1 MSLGGEKSFKMRMR
15 DMENAFKYRRI
26 PYPKRSV
33 ELIAILAISCTFFLF
48 MHTNK
53 LNSRLKEMEIKLQP
67 SEFSALG
74 LTGNQISPRES
85 SRRDNINTLH
95 GTYQYLKSTGQL
107 NALTPR
113 MLNNTEKAEI
123 DILFFNRLEKVGS
136 QSMSTLLRALSRVNH
151 FVYNIRVRTVGN
163 MLDTIEE
170 QRELADEIFDYGVPS
185 AYTMHRNF
193 INFTQLDMPKPIYI
207 NLVRHPIEKVKS
219 AYYYMRHPFI
229 YNNGLLRNPKKKTQ
243 SFAYFDTSF
252 NDCVRAGKIPD
263 CIFDPHIEFNGDWR
277 RFSMHFCGNNPVC
290 KQFNSQTA
298 TQIAKRNIESE
309 FAVVGSWE
317 DTNITLTVLEHYVPR
332 FFRGA
337 TEVFYSDPK
346 RFHKNATPHKNE
358 LDPDI
363 EEHLKVQFSFEIE
376 LYNFCKQ
383 RLYKQYIAIKKD
395 EMMRHF
401 N

>member
-1 MSLGGEKSFKMRMR
+1 MSLGGEKSFKMKLR

-26 PYPKRSV
+26 PYPKRSI

-74 LTGNQISPRES
+74 LTGNQLNTRES

-107 NALTPR
+107 YTLNADQ
-113 MLNNTEKAEI
+113 LNNTKKAELEV
-123 DILFFNRLEKVGS
+123 LFFNRLEKVGS
-136 QSMSTLLRALSRVNH
+136 QSMSMLLNVLSRFHN
-151 FVYNIRVRTVGN
+151 FEPYRNAPLKYTK
-163 MLDTIEE
+163 MLTDVDE
-170 QRELADEIFDYGVPS
+170 QLQIVEDIIGENRPLSYVEHI
-185 AYTMHRNF
+185 NW
-193 INFTQLDMPKPIYI
+193 INFTEFGYGKPIYI
-207 NLVRHPIEKVKS
+207 NLVRHPIEKLVS
-219 AYYYMRHPFI
+219 AYHYIRHPAVFA
-229 YNNGLLRNPKKKTQ
+229 YYLQNGHKMEEKE
-243 SFAYFDTSF
+243 YFDTSI
-252 NDCVRAGKIPD
+252 NDCIRQKRKE
-263 CIFDPHIEFNGDWR
+263 CIFDSDNPYNADWR
-277 RFSMHFCGNNPVC
+277 RLAMHFCGNIEIC

-298 TQIAKRNIESE
+298 TQIAKRNIETE
-309 FAVVGSWE
+309 YAVVGSWE
-317 DTNITLTVLEHYVPR
+317 DTNITLSVLEHYVPR
-332 FFRGA
+332 FFRDA
-337 TEVFYSDPK
+337 TKVFYSDPK

-363 EEHLKVQFSFEIE
+363 EEQLKVQFSFEIE

-395 EMMRHF
+395 ELMKQF

>member
-1 MSLGGEKSFKMRMR
+1 MSLGGEKSFKMKLR

-26 PYPKRSV
+26 PYPKRSI

-74 LTGNQISPRES
+74 LTGNQLNTRES

-107 NALTPR
+107 NALSPR

-136 QSMSTLLRALSRVNH
+136 QSMSSLLRSLSRINN
-151 FVYNIRVRTVGN
+151 FVYNIRVRVGGKII
-163 MLDTIEE
+163 DTIED
-170 QRELADEIFDYGVPS
+170 QKDLADEIFDYGVPN
-185 AYTMHRNF
+185 AFTMHRNF
-193 INFTQLDMPKPIYI
+193 INFTQLEMPKPIYI

-219 AYYYMRHPFI
+219 AYYYLRHPFV
-229 YNNGLLRNPKKKTQ
+229 YNNLLLRNPNKKLQ
-243 SFAYFDTSF
+243 SFEFFDTSF
-252 NDCVRAGKIPD
+252 NDCVRAGEIPE
-263 CIFDPHIEFNGDWR
+263 CIFEPHIPFNGDWR
-277 RFSMHFCGNNPVC
+277 RFSLHFCGNDPSC

-298 TQIAKRNIESE
+298 TQIAKRNIETE
-309 FAVVGSWE
+309 YAVVGSWE
-317 DTNITLTVLEHYVPR
+317 DTNITLSVLEHYVPR
-332 FFRGA
+332 FFRDA
-337 TEVFYSDPK
+337 TKVFYSDPK

-363 EEHLKVQFSFEIE
+363 EEQLKVQFSFEIE

-395 EMMRHF
+395 ELMKQF

>member
-53 LNSRLKEMEIKLQP
+53 LNSRLKEMEVKLQP

-74 LTGNQISPRES
+74 LTGNQINPRES

-107 NALTPR
+107 NALTPW
-113 MLNNTEKAEI
+113 MLNNTKKAEI

-136 QSMSTLLRALSRVNH
+136 QSMSTLLRSLSRVNN
-151 FVYNIRVRTVGN
+151 FVYNIRVRIVGK
-163 MLDTIEE
+163 MVDTIED
-170 QRELADEIFDYGVPS
+170 QKELADEIFDYGVPS

-219 AYYYMRHPFI
+219 AYYYLRHPFI
-229 YNNGLLRNPKKKTQ
+229 YNNALLRNPKKKTQ
-243 SFAYFDTSF
+243 SFEFFDTSF

-277 RFSMHFCGNNPVC
+277 RFSMHFCGNGPVC

-309 FAVVGSWE
+309 YAVVGSWE

-332 FFRGA
+332 FFRAA
-337 TEVFYSDPK
+337 TKVFYSDPK

-395 EMMRHF
+395 EMMRQF

>member
-107 NALTPR
+107 YTLNAKQ
-113 MLNNTEKAEI
+113 LNNTKNAELEV
-123 DILFFNRLEKVGS
+123 LFFNRVEKVGS
-136 QSMSTLLRALSRVNH
+136 QSMSDLLNVLSRINDFEPYRNAPLKNAAILTDVD
-151 FVYNIRVRTVGN
+151 V
-163 MLDTIEE
+163 
-170 QRELADEIFDYGVPS
+170 QREIVEEIIAENEPLSYVE
-185 AYTMHRNF
+185 HINW
-193 INFTQLDMPKPIYI
+193 INFTEFGHNKPIYI
-207 NLVRHPIEKVKS
+207 NLVRHPIDKVVS
-219 AYYYMRHPFI
+219 AYYYIRHPAVFAF
-229 YNNGLLRNPKKKTQ
+229 YVQNGHKMEDKE
-243 SFAYFDTSF
+243 YFDTNI
-252 NDCVRAGKIPD
+252 NDCIRQKRKE
-263 CIFDPHIEFNGDWR
+263 CIFDSHNPYNADWR
-277 RFSMHFCGNNPVC
+277 RLAMHFCGNIEIC

-337 TEVFYSDPK
+337 TKVFYSDPK

-395 EMMRHF
+395 EVMRHF